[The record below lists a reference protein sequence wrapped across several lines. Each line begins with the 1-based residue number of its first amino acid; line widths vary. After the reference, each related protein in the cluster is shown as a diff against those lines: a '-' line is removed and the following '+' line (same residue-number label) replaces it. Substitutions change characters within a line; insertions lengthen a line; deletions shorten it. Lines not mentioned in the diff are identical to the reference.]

1 MRLFYIDVKIAY
13 DNELLDIFEEKI
25 LALNPFML
33 Q

>member
-1 MRLFYIDVKIAY
+1 VKIAY
-13 DNELLDIFEEKI
+13 DDEVLDIFEEKI

>member
-1 MRLFYIDVKIAY
+1 VKIAY
-13 DNELLDIFEEKI
+13 DDELLDIFEEKI